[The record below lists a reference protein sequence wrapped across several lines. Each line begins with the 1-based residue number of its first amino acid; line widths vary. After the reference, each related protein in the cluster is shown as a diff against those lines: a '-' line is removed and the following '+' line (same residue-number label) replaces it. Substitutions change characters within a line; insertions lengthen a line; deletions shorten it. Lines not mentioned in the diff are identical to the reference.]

1 MTHNP
6 KSQQERDEFGEDG
19 ARASSLIPVHKQ
31 SVLDPLYDLQLLR
44 DVKIIN
50 ERTQRELGTLP
61 AGGLPVAPK
70 RKPTSLPRHDAP
82 HVSTK
87 EESAKDEAMTL
98 NHLARVAALSV
109 ATTGTLMANGTSG
122 EVNNSKAIAST
133 HDTHIAQVREP
144 HWPDNGIAE
153 RELGDGENTYPEN
166 MFVEYANGQWHAW
179 VIMTNLQG
187 PTRALDFFSGEVLE
201 NVKVKEPGEYNDW
214 FVDAHG
220 IKHSYN
226 TGVTFDYK
234 DPRPGGAL
242 GDDSGVVQFNKDTF
256 RFSDGSS
263 ACGLLNL
270 EVTRRVALDYETVIW
285 NKVPLYRNDWL
296 PTICAGGTWGSLI
309 GTALDLRDGTMLIAA
324 GKYIFRVRLADM
336 TPVGAAPHLHVVDE
350 ADLKRVFEGA
360 KGKEVK
366 DADAYLTEQLNLH

>member
-50 ERTQRELGTLP
+50 ERTQRELGPLP
-61 AGGLPVAPK
+61 AGGLPTTPK

-87 EESAKDEAMTL
+87 EESAEDEAMTL

-122 EVNNSKAIAST
+122 EVNSTKAIAPT
-133 HDTHIAQVREP
+133 HDTHIAQAREP

-187 PTRALDFFSGEVLE
+187 PTKALDFFSGEVLE
-201 NVKVKEPGEYNDW
+201 NVTVKNPGDYNDS

-220 IKHSYN
+220 
-226 TGVTFDYK
+226 VTHKTVIHPAFDYK
-234 DPRPGGAL
+234 DPRPGGGLGGIAFDGETLKLEGKFRCGAL
-242 GDDSGVVQFNKDTF
+242 YLDVSQRIAGD
-256 RFSDGSS
+256 SDKVLWS
-263 ACGLLNL
+263 
-270 EVTRRVALDYETVIW
+270 
-285 NKVPLYRNDWL
+285 KVPLYRNAAPSADC
-296 PTICAGGTWGSLI
+296 PAGMWDSLVN
-309 GTALDLRDGTMLIAA
+309 TALDLRDGTMLIT
-324 GKYIFRVRLADM
+324 GDKYIFRVRLSDM
-336 TPVGAAPHLHVVDE
+336 TPVGAAPHYRVVE
-350 ADLKRVFEGA
+350 ATDVQRVIEQA
-360 KGKEVK
+360 KGKDIK
-366 DADAYLTEQLNLH
+366 DASAYLIKQLHLD